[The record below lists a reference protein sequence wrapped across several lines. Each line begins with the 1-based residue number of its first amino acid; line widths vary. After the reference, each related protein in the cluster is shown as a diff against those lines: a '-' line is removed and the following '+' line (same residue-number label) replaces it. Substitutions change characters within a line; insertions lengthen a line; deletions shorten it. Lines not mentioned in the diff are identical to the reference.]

1 MNKFIL
7 WSLIWALALTWIIFN
22 VSAQERLPW
31 ANNNTD
37 SLSEI
42 NKIQNPYEQCLAY
55 VKMKK
60 LENFDCKLQAESMK
74 PVQWTG
80 TMIQTWSKMQPPQ
93 SGGTGAVGGSGMKLD
108 KFPKRVPLV
117 WTGAVR
123 EAEMKSLGMAIG
135 KLTPTQR
142 MELMKMIRN
151 YLESKGVKNQNPE
164 DKKESSTNKD
174 EDSNKKIPLTREEIL
189 ANQQALQEKVRAM
202 KEKQKEYTG
211 HITLNK

>member
-1 MNKFIL
+1 
-7 WSLIWALALTWIIFN
+7 
-22 VSAQERLPW
+22 
-31 ANNNTD
+31 
-37 SLSEI
+37 
-42 NKIQNPYEQCLAY
+42 
-55 VKMKK
+55 
-60 LENFDCKLQAESMK
+60 
-74 PVQWTG
+74 
-80 TMIQTWSKMQPPQ
+80 
-93 SGGTGAVGGSGMKLD
+93 MKLD